1 MPLSDTISNAEQKLD
16 EQRTRVSDAFDTGRT
31 RLKAVVDDAVE
42 ATEDS
47 VESGS
52 STFMEQANVW
62 RERSIEDLGRFNT
75 AVVDAARSVAER
87 MPRADLP
94 VLDKLP
100 KPEQVITDSFDYAI
114 ELAKVQKRF
123 SLDLVEALR
132 TTAPAKESKKATTK
146 KAAVK
151 AA

>member
-1 MPLSDTISNAEQKLD
+1 MPLSDTISTAEQKLD
-16 EQRTRVSDAFDTGRT
+16 EQRARVNDAFDTGRN

-47 VESGS
+47 VESGT
-52 STFMEQANVW
+52 STFMEQAGIW

-75 AVVDAARSVAER
+75 MVVDAARSVAER
-87 MPRADLP
+87 MPRAELP

-123 SLDLVEALR
+123 SLDLVDALR
-132 TTAPAKESKKATTK
+132 ATAPAQEAKKSSKKG
-146 KAAVK
+146 AVK

>member
-1 MPLSDTISNAEQKLD
+1 MPLSDTISTAEQKID
-16 EQRTRVSDAFDTGRT
+16 EQRARVTDAFDTGRT
-31 RLKAVVDDAVE
+31 RMKAVVDDAVE

-47 VESGS
+47 VESS
-52 STFMEQANVW
+52 TSTFMEQASVW
-62 RERSIEDLGRFNT
+62 RERSLEDLGRFNT
-75 AVVDAARSVAER
+75 AVVDAARSLAER
-87 MPRADLP
+87 MPRADMP

-114 ELAKVQKRF
+114 ELAQLQKRF

-132 TTAPAKESKKATTK
+132 ATPPAKAPKKATTK

>member
-1 MPLSDTISNAEQKLD
+1 MPLSDTISNAEQKFD
-16 EQRTRVSDAFDTGRT
+16 EQRTRVNDAFETGRD

-47 VESGS
+47 VESGT
-52 STFMEQANVW
+52 STFMEQVAIW
-62 RERSIEDLGRFNT
+62 RERSLEDLGRFNT
-75 AVVDAARSVAER
+75 MFVDGTRSVAER
-87 MPRADLP
+87 MPRRELP

-100 KPEQVITDSFDYAI
+100 KPEQVVTDSFDYAI
-114 ELAKVQKRF
+114 ELAKLQKRF
-123 SLDLVEALR
+123 SLDLIDALR
-132 TTAPAKESKKATTK
+132 ATAPAQETKKATK